1 MAEEPKDDAT
11 VKAARDQLDFLRYVV
26 AEEDYATGLKQQQA
40 METGAKDHV
49 LFGRNEG
56 GGHNFHRWV
65 DAILETSDED
75 LPKLFQT
82 G

>member
-1 MAEEPKDDAT
+1 
-11 VKAARDQLDFLRYVV
+11 VV

-65 DAILETSDED
+65 DTILETSDED

>member
-1 MAEEPKDDAT
+1 
-11 VKAARDQLDFLRYVV
+11 
-26 AEEDYATGLKQQQA
+26 
-40 METGAKDHV
+40 METGAKEHV
-49 LFGRNEG
+49 LFGRNEA

-65 DAILETSDED
+65 DTILETSDED